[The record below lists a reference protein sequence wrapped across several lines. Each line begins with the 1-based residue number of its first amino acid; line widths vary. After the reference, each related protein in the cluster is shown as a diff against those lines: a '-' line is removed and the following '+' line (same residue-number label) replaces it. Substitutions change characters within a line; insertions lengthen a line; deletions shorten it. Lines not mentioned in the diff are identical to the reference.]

1 VIGCA
6 ALHTCSTLRSKRSIR
21 NELCCTHGSF
31 LPYMYVAKY
40 LHTCDI
46 CNQVPKSA
54 CFVSSRQILPSTAEY
69 HHQSAEQLHMYV
81 PQQYIRNYTDSLN
94 SGVLDW
100 CESRRASSAE
110 IHGLGPR
117 DVALLVP
124 RDLCRRA
131 DHDVNTDQSASS
143 ARSWRR
149 LNRRSSTRIGYCTA
163 SAPPTPVRR
172 PSLT

>member
-1 VIGCA
+1 VLHA
-6 ALHTCSTLRSKRSIR
+6 WLFLALYVCSQVPT
-21 NELCCTHGSF
+21 
-31 LPYMYVAKY
+31 YVTKY
-40 LHTCDI
+40 LR
-46 CNQVPKSA
+46 KSA

-69 HHQSAEQLHMYV
+69 HQSAEQLHMYV

-100 CESRRASSAE
+100 CESRCASSAE

-131 DHDVNTDQSASS
+131 DHDVNADQSASS

-163 SAPPTPVRR
+163 SAPPTSKAAITYINSQR
-172 PSLT
+172 TT